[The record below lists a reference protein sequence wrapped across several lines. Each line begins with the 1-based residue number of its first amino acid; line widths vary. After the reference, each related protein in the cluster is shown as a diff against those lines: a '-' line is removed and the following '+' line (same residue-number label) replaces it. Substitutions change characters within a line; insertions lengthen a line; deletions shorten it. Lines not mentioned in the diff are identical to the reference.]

1 MKDEWKRTHNCG
13 ELSVEQKAQKVVL
26 CGWIHTRRD
35 HGSIIFLDL
44 RDRYGYTQIFVD
56 SSKNKELFEKAQVL
70 RNEDVLSVQGV
81 VCKRPE
87 NMINKKLY
95 TGSIE
100 VLAENINIFSQSK
113 VLPFTIEEEPNATE
127 ALRLKYRYLDIRSP
141 KLQRNLKLR
150 HDFYQITRNYFSS
163 QGFFEVE
170 TPILFRSTPEG
181 ARDYLVPS
189 RLSPGKFYALPQS
202 PQILKQLLM
211 IGGTDR
217 YFQISRAFRDED
229 FRADRQPE
237 FTQIDLEMSFV
248 NEKDIQKMI
257 EGWAQKIFQE
267 IKSISLP
274 SAFPKM
280 SYEEVMERYGTDK
293 PDIRFSMEIKD
304 LSKVFV
310 KSEFKAFDAVLKK
323 GGWVR
328 SICVKGAAEEGKGFS
343 RKKIE
348 ELTKFTANYGAKGL
362 AWFKVLDI
370 SSDGK
375 VKYNSPIEK
384 FLSEEEKTELLSTA
398 KAEKGDLIFIIA
410 HDNYSSLCASLGNL
424 RLKVAKDLNLIDPET
439 YHFLWVCDFPLFE
452 YDPEEKRYTS
462 SHQPFTAPKAEDVED
477 LLKGNRLD
485 ELKSTSF
492 DLVLN
497 GNEVLS
503 GSTRIHQKEV
513 QRAVFK
519 ASQME
524 KDEIE
529 ERFGFFIEAL
539 EYGVPPHGGVGI
551 GLDRMV
557 MLLSGE
563 ESIRETIAF
572 PKTQRGICLMS
583 GAPSDVSP
591 EQLTALRI
599 LTKKDS

>member
-13 ELSVEQKAQKVVL
+13 ELSIKQKDQKVVL

-56 SSKNKELFEKAQVL
+56 SSKNKELFEKTQIL
-70 RNEDVLSVQGV
+70 RNEDVLSIQGL
-81 VCKRPE
+81 VCERPE
-87 NMINKKLY
+87 NMINKKLH

-113 VLPFTIEEEPNATE
+113 VPPFIIEEEPSATE

-211 IGGTDR
+211 IGGMDR
-217 YFQISRAFRDED
+217 YFQISRTFRDED

-237 FTQIDLEMSFV
+237 FTQVDLEMSFV

-257 EGWAQKIFQE
+257 EGWAQKLFQE

-274 SAFPKM
+274 SAFPRM
-280 SYEEVMERYGTDK
+280 SYEEAMERYGTDK

-304 LSKVFV
+304 LSKVFA
-310 KSEFKAFDAVLKK
+310 KSKFKAFASVLKK
-323 GGWVR
+323 GGLVR
-328 SICVKGAAEEGKGFS
+328 SICVKGGAEEGKGFS

-348 ELTKFTANYGAKGL
+348 ELTKFTANYDAKGL

-398 KAEKGDLIFIIA
+398 EAEKGDLIFIIA

-424 RLKVAKDLNLIDPET
+424 RLKVAKDLDLIDLES
-439 YHFLWVCDFPLFE
+439 YHFLWVYDFPLFE
-452 YDPEEKRYTS
+452 YNPEEKRYAS
-462 SHQPFTAPKAEDVED
+462 SHQPFTAPKEADVGD

-497 GNEVLS
+497 GNEILS

-519 ASQME
+519 ASQMAE
-524 KDEIE
+524 DEIE

-557 MLLSGE
+557 MLLAGE
-563 ESIRETIAF
+563 ESIREIIAF
-572 PKTQRGICLMS
+572 PKTQRGTCLMS